1 MDIGFY
7 ISELLYT
14 HDCVI
19 LPGFGG
25 FVTSYAPAK
34 IHPINHTFFPP
45 SKKVLFNSQLK
56 RDDGLLLDFISTSE
70 KIGYT
75 EVKSRTM
82 EFVTDVVEKLNRKEI
97 VHFKQIGDF
106 QKDIEG
112 NILFEPQN
120 ELNFLEDAFGL
131 SSFVSPPI
139 LRKTAQQRLES
150 KFIDRRPIPERDKKG
165 RKIYWAYLALIPLIG
180 FFGWFIYNGNLQFEN
195 TQKSGVVTFNEPE
208 VKNESNTELI
218 KEVTNPPLET
228 LNFKEATEPAED
240 LPVDVPI
247 KKITPVKK
255 YFIIGGSFSIEENAE
270 KLVGILREKGYDAE
284 RAGISPSG
292 LHMVSYFSS
301 VDKSEV
307 MANLA
312 MIRKDENPSAW
323 LIKK

>member
-45 SKKVLFNSQLK
+45 SKKILFNAQLK
-56 RDDGLLLDFISTSE
+56 RDDGLLLDFIANRE
-70 KIGYT
+70 KIGYA
-75 EVKSRTM
+75 EVKSHTM
-82 EFVTDVVEKLNRKEI
+82 EFVTGIVEQLNRKEK
-97 VHFKQIGDF
+97 VLFKQVGVF
-106 QKDIEG
+106 HKDIEG
-112 NILFEPQN
+112 NILFEPQD

-131 SSFVSPPI
+131 HSFVSPPI
-139 LRKTAQQRLES
+139 IRKTAQQRLES
-150 KFIDRRPIPERDKKG
+150 KFIDRRPVPNNEKKG
-165 RKIYWAYLALIPLIG
+165 RKIYWAYLAIIPIIG
-180 FFGWFIYNGNLQFEN
+180 FFGWFIYNGNFQLEN
-195 TQKSGVVTFNEPE
+195 TQKSGVVAFHEPASNSESPNEL
-208 VKNESNTELI
+208 K
-218 KEVTNPPLET
+218 KEITNPPLES
-228 LNFKEATEPAED
+228 LNFKEPTDIAEKSPD
-240 LPVDVPI
+240 DVPI
-247 KKITPVKK
+247 EKVIPVKK
-255 YFIIGGSFSIEENAE
+255 YFIIGGSFGVETNADR
-270 KLVGILREKGYDAE
+270 LVGVLREKGYDAE
-284 RAGISPSG
+284 RAGVSPSG